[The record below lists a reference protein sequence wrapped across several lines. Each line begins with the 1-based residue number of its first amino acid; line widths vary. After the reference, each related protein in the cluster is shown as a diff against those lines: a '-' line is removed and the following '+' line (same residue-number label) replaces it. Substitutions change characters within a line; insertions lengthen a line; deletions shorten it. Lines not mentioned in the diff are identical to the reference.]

1 MNLFWCTL
9 VNDLPLMLSVAF
21 FRTQAGNESVR
32 EWLLE
37 LPRESRRLIGIN
49 IKAVQIGWPLGM
61 PLVRKLEH
69 SLWEIRSDLD
79 ENIARVI
86 FTLVD
91 REIVLLHGFIKKSQ
105 KTTSVDLNT
114 ARRRKSKL

>member
-1 MNLFWCTL
+1 
-9 VNDLPLMLSVAF
+9 MLSVAF
-21 FRTQAGNESVR
+21 FRTQAGNEPVR

-37 LPRESRRLIGIN
+37 LPRESRRLIGID
-49 IKAVQIGWPLGM
+49 IKAVQIGW

-69 SLWEIRSDLD
+69 SLWEIRSDLN